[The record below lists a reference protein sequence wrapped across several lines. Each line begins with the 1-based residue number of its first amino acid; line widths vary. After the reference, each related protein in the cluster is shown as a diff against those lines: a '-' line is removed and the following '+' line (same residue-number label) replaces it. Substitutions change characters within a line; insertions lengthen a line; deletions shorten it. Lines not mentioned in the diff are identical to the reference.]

1 MKCHAIAAAIFADS
15 HSDHFEIVQTNSSNR
30 FADLKDGAFD
40 VLISTTTHT
49 LSRDVELGLSFSV
62 PYYYDG
68 MRFAGPKG
76 DCADI
81 LDWTSD
87 ACSDLK
93 VCVSAP
99 TTHYPITQALLPE
112 ENIVAVQE
120 GHTAFYSKLNAG
132 ECNAIA
138 SEGTAILLSTALAN
152 GYTGASEN
160 MHFLSQSIESLNAR
174 RGLNFFV
181 FFCSPFS

>member
-1 MKCHAIAAAIFADS
+1 M
-15 HSDHFEIVQTNSSNR
+15 
-30 FADLKDGAFD
+30 
-40 VLISTTTHT
+40 LISTTTHT
-49 LSRDVELGLSFSV
+49 LSRDVELGLTFSV

-68 MRFAGPKG
+68 MRFSGPKG
-76 DCADI
+76 DCADM
-81 LDWTSD
+81 LDWTSE

-120 GHTAFYSKLNAG
+120 GHTAFYSKLNTG

-152 GYTGASEN
+152 GYTGNIYLRTCILSIV
-160 MHFLSQSIESLNAR
+160 FLNPNNFARGRFDLSSLA
-174 RGLNFFV
+174 
-181 FFCSPFS
+181 FSHLI